1 MRITWRRGRGG
12 IIFPFSLFLSSP
24 PAIIEASRQA
34 VRFLINF
41 LANETKSGDDW
52 LMYWMEP
59 STRRA
64 PEFPNPWHSSP
75 ERGEKQM
82 IYYRRGPIS
91 FQVSF
96 ARSKRGNRS
105 KGGVNAASTKYIYID
120 TRTYRHLS
128 RQFFEYFEYSF
139 LSACNFV
146 KFCFSISGIG
156 CLVTDR
162 FFLFFELDQ
171 APLLLLVAEKK
182 RNSLASYPWLDRNI
196 HKVTMIHV
204 QLYTIYLIEPA
215 IYMYI

>member
-1 MRITWRRGRGG
+1 MIDWCTGWSPVRGG
-12 IIFPFSLFLSSP
+12 LPNFPIPDTRLRNEAKNRWFIIVVGPSRSRFLSHDRSEEIDQRVALTRP
-24 PAIIEASRQA
+24 P
-34 VRFLINF
+34 
-41 LANETKSGDDW
+41 
-52 LMYWMEP
+52 
-59 STRRA
+59 
-64 PEFPNPWHSSP
+64 PN
-75 ERGEKQM
+75 
-82 IYYRRGPIS
+82 
-91 FQVSF
+91 
-96 ARSKRGNRS
+96 
-105 KGGVNAASTKYIYID
+105 IYID
-120 TRTYRHLS
+120 TRTSLETIFRIF
-128 RQFFEYFEYSF
+128 RIFVDPF

-162 FFLFFELDQ
+162 FFPFFELDQ

>member
-105 KGGVNAASTKYIYID
+105 KGGVNAASTKYIY
-120 TRTYRHLS
+120 RHTDIQTSLETIF
-128 RQFFEYFEYSF
+128 RIFVDPF

-162 FFLFFELDQ
+162 FFPFFELDQ